1 MATYKGH
8 NYVVIKYINSF
19 QKVFQLFSISGG
31 SQDVFQ
37 CMSIK
42 MTTNEA
48 LLPVCRCVR
57 HGVIYDHN
65 WYTTQ
70 IKKKD
75 ELLNAHLST
84 LAFVKTKK
92 PHRVMK
98 ALGKSFQ
105 LRPIPLL
112 QLNSFGY
119 SIKKSARGSKS
130 GIAEKVR
137 SESKS
142 KLTCQL
148 QYYAVTKRKELGK
161 WDCAQMKAL

>member
-1 MATYKGH
+1 M
-8 NYVVIKYINSF
+8 
-19 QKVFQLFSISGG
+19 
-31 SQDVFQ
+31 
-37 CMSIK
+37 
-42 MTTNEA
+42 
-48 LLPVCRCVR
+48 
-57 HGVIYDHN
+57 
-65 WYTTQ
+65 
-70 IKKKD
+70 KKD
-75 ELLNAHLST
+75 GLLNAQKST
-84 LAFVKTKK
+84 LKFIKIKK
-92 PHRVMK
+92 LHEVTK
-98 ALGKSFQ
+98 ALEKS
-105 LRPIPLL
+105 LKMRPIPLL